1 MNPAGVTKPKQ
12 DTSLKD
18 VSSFFISVS
27 YILPCNNTGQH
38 LQTTPKKWNH
48 QQHLTSRRRSAV
60 TPRHTRTASRNVIK
74 CGWHFHCVSEKY
86 KMPRKQINRTY
97 LSSFSHIRFKILYY
111 SYTAQ
116 HVKPSNLHFSDFFYS
131 ECSICV

>member
-1 MNPAGVTKPKQ
+1 MCLLFLYQ
-12 DTSLKD
+12 YLTS
-18 VSSFFISVS
+18 S
-27 YILPCNNTGQH
+27 PCNNTGQH

-86 KMPRKQINRTY
+86 KMPRKQINRTH

-116 HVKPSNLHFSDFFYS
+116 HVNPSNLHFSDFFTVS
-131 ECSICV
+131 VVFVSNITLLSA